1 MMLPRARIAPDDQAY
16 WQRRAHAHLGQ
27 ILFKHSGL
35 WPLRW
40 SLAPYGCGLAGEVA
54 APSAYTDAYSV
65 EHVFAEW
72 QHGLGLS
79 LRTTLPG
86 RLKAVGRI
94 DVCHI
99 TISAVLPDPPRK
111 DLT

>member
-1 MMLPRARIAPDDQAY
+1 MPPRARVAPDNHTY

-27 ILFKHSGL
+27 ILFKHTGL
-35 WPLRW
+35 PTLRW
-40 SLAPYGCGLAGEVA
+40 SLAPHGCGLNGQVTV
-54 APSAYTDAYSV
+54 TDAYSI
-65 EHVFAEW
+65 ELTFAEW
-72 QHGLGLS
+72 TKALGLS
-79 LRTTLPG
+79 LRTTVPG
-86 RLKAVGRI
+86 QLLSIGRI